1 MVSSSQSRP
10 SPPPNDAFASFRAR
24 ARRLCKKCLT
34 RNSAS
39 SASSSLPPLLRT
51 RVRALLPLIRL
62 FLTLLALLGGV
73 RARGEK
79 VDGRSAPAI
88 LPGRGAVCGKHLPHA
103 TTWPIFGQQASVRG
117 TVWSGSNA
125 AMCVAQSRHGE
136 SASLPLLV
144 DSRELPIA
152 PPPPRAHGSAAR
164 SQACFCPHIYIATA
178 EAACLRPCQWGQS
191 HETAATAPLL
201 VA

>member
-1 MVSSSQSRP
+1 
-10 SPPPNDAFASFRAR
+10 
-24 ARRLCKKCLT
+24 
-34 RNSAS
+34 
-39 SASSSLPPLLRT
+39 
-51 RVRALLPLIRL
+51 
-62 FLTLLALLGGV
+62 
-73 RARGEK
+73 

-88 LPGRGAVCGKHLPHA
+88 LPGRGAVCGKHRPHA

-152 PPPPRAHGSAAR
+152 PPPPRAHGHAR
-164 SQACFCPHIYIATA
+164 SQSVTGLLLPAYIYYISRLPRRPACAAMPVGPIARNRGHSSPAGGVSTRPSGLNRRTSA
-178 EAACLRPCQWGQS
+178 VHNSVRSHRIADSQPTVLRRHHCRPAALSRVSGS
-191 HETAATAPLL
+191 S
-201 VA
+201 